1 MATNDYDTDKM
12 YCPIAG
18 FNPPCGC
25 CMWHLR
31 KENNAIICSIPTIG
45 LKDASNMFKDDL
57 YVLIANKRKVDDLS

>member
-1 MATNDYDTDKM
+1 MATDEYDTDKM

-31 KENNAIICSIPTIG
+31 KEDDAIMCSISIIG
-45 LKDASNMFKDDL
+45 IKDASIIFEDNL
-57 YVLIANKRKVDDLS
+57 GVLTAKKKVDGLS